1 MCAYSI
7 IINRQTSRNETHWY
21 KGYSTYN
28 KCYVHAVFICSTY
41 LENLV
46 LNTLINNTQ
55 SQSLPMLNI
64 LDPLPF
70 FPYSNIIRLAP
81 PLYFSFLH
89 FSHASNFLHVTN
101 YANRLR
107 TNTYTAYTHTVKE
120 EHSAHDTNHF
130 QCHSTNPVT
139 YFGGCA
145 IYTFHENWFSLS

>member
-1 MCAYSI
+1 MHI
-7 IINRQTSRNETHWY
+7 LLLLIDKHPETKLTGIKVTLHIINVMY
-21 KGYSTYN
+21 MPL
-28 KCYVHAVFICSTY
+28 CICSTY